1 MSGATSGAAYPD
13 YIAFRTTGDD
23 GRLLTVVAALEPD
36 NGARFPWATCYHE
49 LAPEGDF
56 KQVPG
61 NYSQLGVARG
71 VAEAMID
78 LIKLSRPLPTE
89 FVAHLPLIE

>member
-1 MSGATSGAAYPD
+1 MSGATSGAAYPG

-23 GRLLTVVAALEPD
+23 GRLLTVVAALEPE
-36 NGARFPWATCYHE
+36 NGARFPWATWY
-49 LAPEGDF
+49 PEGDF

-61 NYSQLGVARG
+61 NYRQLGVARR

-89 FVAHLPLIE
+89 FVAESPIIE